1 MEVYCT
7 LHISPMNRER
17 ELVKT
22 QTSTTTAARL
32 NTFVNDDEEEREK
45 GKIMRVKPFARVVFN
60 GRLLLASAQC
70 SEFGERERE
79 REKIYATLFF
89 FSSSHL
95 LFHVI

>member
-7 LHISPMNRER
+7 LHISPMNR

-45 GKIMRVKPFARVVFN
+45 GEIMRVKPFARVVFN

-70 SEFGERERE
+70 SEFGERE
-79 REKIYATLFF
+79 KIYATLFF

>member
-1 MEVYCT
+1 M
-7 LHISPMNRER
+7 
-17 ELVKT
+17 KT

-32 NTFVNDDEEEREK
+32 NTFVNDDEEEEREK

-79 REKIYATLFF
+79 RENLCDT
-89 FSSSHL
+89 L
-95 LFHVI
+95 LFLLFPSPLPRDLVQLPL